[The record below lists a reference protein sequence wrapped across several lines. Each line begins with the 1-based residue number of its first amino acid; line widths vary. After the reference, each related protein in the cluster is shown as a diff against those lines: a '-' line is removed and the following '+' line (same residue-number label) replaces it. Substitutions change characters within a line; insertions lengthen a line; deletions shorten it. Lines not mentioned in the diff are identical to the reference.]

1 MNECYVKSSGN
12 SIPIFMLSKAQYAK
26 KVDAL
31 SAAEQQWL
39 SATDFTFNVG
49 GFTLMPSM
57 DGHVGFVL
65 CCIEHIEDFATT
77 SKLARGLPSGTYHL
91 EFGHALLE
99 QQGFNHALYWG
110 LGCYHFSRYQSKP
123 VKPNPST
130 LLLNPQINSDLIN
143 DVLESI
149 YLGQDL
155 VNTPT
160 EDCKPQDLV
169 ETCRSLAEQFDAK
182 IKVIVGDD
190 LIKQNFPLIHA
201 VGRASDN
208 PPCLIDLTWGN
219 PESPTVTLV
228 GKGVCYDTGGLSLKP
243 TSNMK
248 SMKKDMGGAAS
259 ALALARLIMSQQC
272 NVALRL
278 LIPAVENSVAGNSY
292 RPGDVFT
299 SRSGLSVEITNT
311 DAEGRLILADAL
323 AYAQETPSA
332 PDYLFDFATLTGAA
346 RVAMGEDVSPVFA
359 NQDQDAVDLAALSHQ
374 FGEQIWPMPLYRPY
388 FSYLKST
395 IATMTNSAST
405 GFGGAITATLF
416 LAQFVQSEQ
425 RWWHFDIYCKASKNW
440 SGLGQ
445 GARIPVLLTVFQFL
459 QTEKKIA
466 NKKEVAL

>member
-1 MNECYVKSSGN
+1 MNECYVKSSDN
-12 SIPIFMLSKAQYAK
+12 SIPIFMLTKKQYVK

-31 SAAEQQWL
+31 SASEQQWL
-39 SATDFTFNVG
+39 SATDFKFKVG
-49 GFTLMPSM
+49 HFILMPSIE
-57 DGHVGFVL
+57 GQVGFVL
-65 CCIEHIEDFATT
+65 CCIESIDDCATT
-77 SKLARGLPSGTYHL
+77 SKLARELPSGIFHL
-91 EFGHALLE
+91 EFEYTLSE
-99 QQGFNHALYWG
+99 QEGFNHALYWG
-110 LGCYHFSRYQSKP
+110 LGCYHFSRYQSNP
-123 VKPNPST
+123 VKPNPSA
-130 LLLNPQINSDLIN
+130 LLLNSQISIDLLN
-143 DVLESI
+143 DVLESM

-169 ETCRSLAEQFDAK
+169 ETCHSLAEQFDAK
-182 IKVIVGDD
+182 ITVIVGDD
-190 LIKQNFPLIHA
+190 LIEQNFPLIHA

-219 PESPTVTLV
+219 PQSPSITLV

-259 ALALARLIMSQQC
+259 VIALARLIMAQQC
-272 NVALRL
+272 DVSLRL

-299 SRSGLSVEITNT
+299 SRSGLSIEITNT

-323 AYAQETPSA
+323 AYAQETPET
-332 PDYLFDFATLTGAA
+332 PNYLFDFATLTGAA

-388 FSYLKST
+388 FSLLKST
-395 IATMTNSAST
+395 IASMTNSAST
-405 GFGGAITATLF
+405 GFGGAITASLF
-416 LAQFVQSEQ
+416 LAQFIQPKQ
-425 RWWHFDIYCKASKNW
+425 RWWHFDVYCKASKNW
-440 SGLGQ
+440 LGLGL
-445 GARIPVLLTVFQFL
+445 GARIPVLLTVFQFI
-459 QTEKKIA
+459 QMEIKK
-466 NKKEVAL
+466 